1 MFGSCARYLLPG
13 DTSSGDYLSSMEY
26 QYVENMLYA
35 LSGDYYVTE
44 IAEEVVDY
52 DYGSETVTER
62 VPVERRVM
70 PYDEWE
76 CLIEEVFMEEDAE
89 TLFAKL
95 DESFS
100 GETSVYYN
108 PDDDCIYLEKGLMG
122 DMVTCRAT
130 DAYKDGTRY
139 ILTYD
144 ILDILD
150 IEDKWMWT
158 AEVTIEEAD
167 NIYGYRLISV
177 EIIDEAEDVDWAR

>member
-1 MFGSCARYLLPG
+1 
-13 DTSSGDYLSSMEY
+13 
-26 QYVENMLYA
+26 
-35 LSGDYYVTE
+35 
-44 IAEEVVDY
+44 
-52 DYGSETVTER
+52 
-62 VPVERRVM
+62 
-70 PYDEWE
+70 
-76 CLIEEVFMEEDAE
+76 MEEDAE

-108 PDDDCIYLEKGLMG
+108 PDDDCIYLEKGMMG